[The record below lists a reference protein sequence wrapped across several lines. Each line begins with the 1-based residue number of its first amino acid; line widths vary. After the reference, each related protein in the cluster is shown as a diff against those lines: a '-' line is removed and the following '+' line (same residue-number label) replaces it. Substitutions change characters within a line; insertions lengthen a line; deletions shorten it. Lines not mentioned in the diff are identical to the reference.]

1 MSLQW
6 KYILMQYGEIALLNK
21 VKEKLVC
28 VIFLCDWSFAVG
40 QFQTILLI
48 SSSAASVLV
57 FGG

>member
-1 MSLQW
+1 
-6 KYILMQYGEIALLNK
+6 MQYGEIALLNK